1 MIAGAGDELQGIKK
15 GVLELADAIVINKAD
30 GDNKLA
36 VEKAQ
41 KDLELAMHLIAPETP
56 TWNTP
61 VLTCSSVI
69 EGGTKNVW
77 ETVLEHRSKFKATKE
92 FEQRRKKQS
101 LEWMWTLVEEGL
113 KQRFKHNK
121 KINEQIPLV
130 SNQVENEKIS
140 PSAAAERLLS
150 YL

>member
-1 MIAGAGDELQGIKK
+1 M
-15 GVLELADAIVINKAD
+15 
-30 GDNKLA
+30 
-36 VEKAQ
+36 
-41 KDLELAMHLIAPETP
+41 
-56 TWNTP
+56 
-61 VLTCSSVI
+61 
-69 EGGTKNVW
+69 
-77 ETVLEHRSKFKATKE
+77 LEHQRKFKASKE

-113 KQRFKHNK
+113 KQQFKNNK